1 MKKFR
6 VTGNY
11 VASLTLDIMAE
22 SQEKAEE
29 KAREIFEMS
38 DSDNFIIT
46 DEIDIGV
53 DEIYGDKEDETPRPI
68 DLALEPLIDRRDE
81 EPVAM
86 YGAEAIYL
94 GSEREVG
101 LLESVEDTECEI
113 INSLCP

>member
-1 MKKFR
+1 MKRFR

-11 VASLTLDIMAE
+11 AASLTLDIMAE

-38 DSDNFIIT
+38 DSEDFIIT
-46 DEIDIGV
+46 DEIGIDV

-68 DLALEPLIDRRDE
+68 DLALEPLRDRRDD

-94 GSEREVG
+94 NREREEG
-101 LLESVEDTECEI
+101 LIESGEI
-113 INSLCP
+113 INSLWP